1 MQSNCQFGVRVLTL
15 FAVLFLGGLA
25 GFAGVSRAIQEQY
38 KRDYE
43 NKAMF
48 LKIPIYAERQFVYIS
63 GQTFRIE
70 PGSGSPRYKVGD
82 QLRIVGIE
90 FTGDEVKFRMSGIAN
105 PGFVEIAFK
114 FDSSLQESFPNR
126 DVLDRAIQAS
136 LTEGLRYKDIDDAKD
151 NFVTDKFER
160 SVHEIADSA
169 SLSRESVLKSIAPRI
184 PAFQEA
190 QREIDTLKSR
200 LQDVSAQLNQSQSEN
215 RKLESDSRAQQA
227 ELSRLKS
234 ANAALQEKIDN
245 STSQISRLGDE
256 LRDVRGNAQGYQREL
271 ANIQRSLN
279 LRVDASRDLVTQ
291 ITELGQAMRKIQKD
305 NESLGNQLSSL
316 KTNLDAQQAT
326 NARLLGDNED
336 LKSKNRQMQA
346 TISTLT
352 SNEDS
357 LGRKYLDLKNEK
369 EKLDDYSQLIA
380 ALRTRIT
387 EESAEGGSYTGKANV
402 YLRNTLLG
410 CLDWD
415 IPIYLNHGE
424 SKSCKAGFSSE
435 SIDYVRLTPE
445 ERHLLRS
452 LGSKLKL
459 QMDLVS
465 GSEAM
470 EVKPESNEPFH
481 EIGERDH
488 SSWRWNIT
496 NNGTQ
501 DARIVLTAHLLN
513 KNSDR
518 VSIIQQEHPLISSN
532 AVRQFRSYLQPVPMI
547 LGTLVGFFLFGI
559 LGIFLRKRGPA
570 RGQPTPRASESVT
583 TVVKKQL

>member
-1 MQSNCQFGVRVLTL
+1 MQSKCKPGVGVLTFFVVAL
-15 FAVLFLGGLA
+15 MAAAA

-48 LKIPIYAERQFVYIS
+48 LKIPIYSERQFVYLS
-63 GQTFRIE
+63 GQTIHIG

-82 QLRIVGIE
+82 QLRIVAVD
-90 FTGDEVKFRMSGIAN
+90 FTGDEVKFRMSGIAT
-105 PGFVEIAFK
+105 PGVVEIAFK
-114 FDSSLQESFPNR
+114 FESSLQESFPNR
-126 DVLDRAIQAS
+126 DVLDRAIQSA

-151 NFVTDKFER
+151 SFVADQFER
-160 SVHEIADSA
+160 SVREIAGSA
-169 SLSRESVLKSIAPRI
+169 SISRESVLKSIAPHI
-184 PAFQEA
+184 PAYQDA
-190 QREIDTLKSR
+190 QREIDSLRNR
-200 LQDVSAQLNQSQSEN
+200 LQEVSGQLNQSQSEN
-215 RKLESDSRAQQA
+215 RKLESDSRTQQA

-234 ANAALQEKIDN
+234 ANAALQEKIDS

-256 LRDVRGNAQGYQREL
+256 LRDVRGNALGYQKEI

-291 ITELGQAMRKIQKD
+291 IAELGQAMRKMQKE
-305 NESLGNQLSSL
+305 NESLANQINSL

-336 LKSKNRQMQA
+336 LKSKNHQMQI

-387 EESAEGGSYTGKANV
+387 EESADSGSYRGKADV

-410 CLDWD
+410 RLDWD
-415 IPIYLNHGE
+415 IPTYLNYGE
-424 SKSCKAGFSSE
+424 SKTGRAGFSSE

-459 QMDLVS
+459 RMDLVS
-465 GSEAM
+465 GSTTM
-470 EVKPESNEPFH
+470 EVKPERNEPFH
-481 EIGERDH
+481 EVGERDH
-488 SSWRWNIT
+488 STWRWNIT
-496 NNGTQ
+496 NSGTQ
-501 DARIVLTAHLLN
+501 DVRVALTAHLMN
-513 KNSDR
+513 KNSDQ
-518 VSIIQQEHPLISSN
+518 VSLFQQEHPLISSN
-532 AVRQFRSYLQPVPMI
+532 AVRQFRSYLQPVPLTI
-547 LGTLVGFFLFGI
+547 GAVIGFLLFGI
-559 LGIFLRKRGPA
+559 VGIFRRKHGTPAPGPSE
-570 RGQPTPRASESVT
+570 PVTPSI
-583 TVVKKQL
+583 KKQL